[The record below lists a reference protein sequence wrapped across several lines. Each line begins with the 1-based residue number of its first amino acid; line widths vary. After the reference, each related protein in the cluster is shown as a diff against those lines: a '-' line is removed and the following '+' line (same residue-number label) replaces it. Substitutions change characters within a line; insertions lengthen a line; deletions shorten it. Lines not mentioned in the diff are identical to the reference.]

1 MIRVGLIGDYSPQVL
16 AHIAIPQAI
25 ALAAQDL
32 ECAAEGVWL
41 PTASLENE
49 SEPLLASFDALWC
62 VPASPYKSMEGALRA
77 IRFAREHDVPFLGS
91 CGGSQHAIIEYARN
105 VLDLEQADHAESNA
119 QTPLPI
125 VAPLTCSLIEEQDIV
140 YLKPGSRVA
149 AIYGTSEI
157 VEMYHCRYG
166 LNPDYQPLFDQGA
179 LHITGVD
186 AHGEARVLELD
197 GHPFFLATLFQPER
211 AALKGIVPPLVRAFL
226 QAAG

>member
-1 MIRVGLIGDYSPQVL
+1 MIRVGLIGDYNPRVL

-32 ECAAEGVWL
+32 QCAAEGIWL
-41 PTASLENE
+41 PTPGLAHE
-49 SEPLLASFDALWC
+49 SESDLGSFDALWC

-77 IRFAREHDVPFLGS
+77 IRFAREHSIPFLGS

-105 VLDLEQADHAESNA
+105 VLGLEQADHAESNT
-119 QTPLPI
+119 QTSLPI
-125 VAPLTCSLIEEQDIV
+125 IAALSCSLVEEQDTV
-140 YLKPGSRVA
+140 YLKPDSRVA
-149 AIYGTSEI
+149 AIYGMHEI

-166 LNPDYQPLFDQGA
+166 LNPDYQTLFDQGA

-197 GHPFFLATLFQPER
+197 DHPFFLATLFQPER
-211 AALKGIVPPLVRAFL
+211 AALKGIVPPLVRALL
-226 QAAG
+226 QVAT

>member
-1 MIRVGLIGDYSPQVL
+1 MIRVGLIGDYNPQVL

-32 ECAAEGVWL
+32 DCAAEGIWL
-41 PTASLENE
+41 PTTSLENE
-49 SEPLLASFDALWC
+49 SEPNLANFDALWC
-62 VPASPYKSMEGALRA
+62 VPASPYKSMGGTLRA
-77 IRFAREHDVPFLGS
+77 IRFAREHGIPFLGS

-105 VLDLEQADHAESNA
+105 VLGLEQADHAESNT
-119 QTPLPI
+119 QTSLPI
-125 VAPLTCSLIEEQDIV
+125 IAPLSCSLVEEQDTI
-140 YLKPGSRVA
+140 YLKLGSRVA
-149 AIYGTSEI
+149 AIYGASEI

-186 AHGEARVLELD
+186 IHGEARVFELD

-211 AALKGIVPPLVRAFL
+211 AALKGMVPPLVEAFL
-226 QAAG
+226 QVAS